1 MKMTAPRPRPS
12 LMLLWLT
19 CALVLSACA
28 TTSPRATPTSCPRAQ
43 PAPSNVMRPPS
54 AEKSLRAE
62 LFESGETPTTSSAP
76 ARPSSQ
82 PTVISPDE

>member
-1 MKMTAPRPRPS
+1 MKKIALRPLPS

-19 CALVLSACA
+19 CALALSACA
-28 TTSPRATPTSCPRAQ
+28 TTSPRATPIFCPRPQ

-62 LFESGETPTTSSAP
+62 LFESAVTPTTSSAP
-76 ARPSSQ
+76 AKP
-82 PTVISPDE
+82 

>member
-1 MKMTAPRPRPS
+1 MKKTELRPRPS

-28 TTSPRATPTSCPRAQ
+28 TTSPRATPTSCPRPQ
-43 PAPSNVMRPPS
+43 PAPSNVMRQPS

-76 ARPSSQ
+76 AKP
-82 PTVISPDE
+82 

>member
-1 MKMTAPRPRPS
+1 MKKTALRPRPS

-28 TTSPRATPTSCPRAQ
+28 TTSPRATPTSCPKPQ
-43 PAPSNVMRPPS
+43 PAPSNVMRQPS

-62 LFESGETPTTSSAP
+62 LFESAVTPTTSSEP
-76 ARPSSQ
+76 AKPSSPQ
-82 PTVISPDE
+82 TVPR

>member
-1 MKMTAPRPRPS
+1 MKMTALRPRPS

-28 TTSPRATPTSCPRAQ
+28 TTSPRATPASCPKPQ

-62 LFESGETPTTSSAP
+62 LFESVETPTTNSAP
-76 ARPSSQ
+76 AKP
-82 PTVISPDE
+82 